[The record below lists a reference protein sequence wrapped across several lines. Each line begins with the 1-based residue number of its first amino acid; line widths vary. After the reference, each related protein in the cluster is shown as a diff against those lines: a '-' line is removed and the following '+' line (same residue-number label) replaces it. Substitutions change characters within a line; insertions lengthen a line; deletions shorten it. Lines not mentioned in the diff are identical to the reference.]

1 MRLSILEERTT
12 MDNVRSVV
20 FGDGGK
26 VSLAGL
32 AVLAVRLK
40 LMIVMVDSEEATYD
54 S

>member
-12 MDNVRSVV
+12 MDSVRSVV

-32 AVLAVRLK
+32 AVLAVSLK
-40 LMIVMVDSEEATYD
+40 LMVVMVDSEEATYD